1 MLGWRIILPSGNANH
16 GTREMIRK
24 EILAVFLLAAG
35 PAFAQGAAPGVT
47 PVMAPALAPAKGDAK
62 LTVTSSGFQNGA
74 PIPDLYTQN
83 GQNVSPPLSWSRG
96 PAGTKSYVVLTEDS
110 GVSRPQP
117 IFHWVFYDVPAN
129 VTSLGQGVA
138 TDAKPAT
145 PAGAM
150 NGLNIARKVGYMGPK
165 PPAGQTHPYHFEV
178 FALDTTLGL
187 DPASADRNAVVAA
200 MTGHVLAEG
209 ETVGMYTGK

>member
-1 MLGWRIILPSGNANH
+1 MNTKAIMTAAIMTIWAGGA
-16 GTREMIRK
+16 
-24 EILAVFLLAAG
+24 LAQGMPAAG
-35 PAFAQGAAPGVT
+35 GTT
-47 PVMAPALAPAKGDAK
+47 PVLAPALAPAKNDAK
-62 LTVTSSGFQNGA
+62 LTVSSSAFTNGGTL
-74 PIPDLYTQN
+74 PGIYTQN
-83 GQNVSPPLSWSRG
+83 GQNISPPLAWSHG

-117 IFHWVFYDVPAN
+117 VFHWVLYNVPAD
-129 VTSLGQGVA
+129 TTQLPQA
-138 TDAKPAT
+138 LPTDAKLAM

-150 NGLNIARKVGYMGPK
+150 NGLNIRKAPGYMGPK

-178 FALDTTLGL
+178 FALDKMLDL

-209 ETVGMYTGK
+209 EIVGTYTGT

>member
-1 MLGWRIILPSGNANH
+1 
-16 GTREMIRK
+16 
-24 EILAVFLLAAG
+24 LAVFFAAAAIS
-35 PAFAQGAAPGVT
+35 PAFAQGVAPAGGVT
-47 PVMAPALAPAKGDAK
+47 PVMAPTLAPAKGGAT
-62 LTVTSSGFQNGA
+62 LSVTSSGFANGA
-74 PIPDLYTQN
+74 PIPDTFTQN
-83 GQNVSPPLSWSRG
+83 GQNMSPPLSWSRG

-110 GVSRPQP
+110 GVSRPSP
-117 IFHWVFYDVPAN
+117 IFHWVLYDVPAS
-129 VTSLGQGVA
+129 VTSLPQGVA
-138 TDAKPAT
+138 TDARPAT

-150 NGLNIARKVGYMGPK
+150 NGLNIAKKVGYMGPK

-187 DPASADRNAVVAA
+187 DSASADRNAVVTA

>member
-1 MLGWRIILPSGNANH
+1 
-16 GTREMIRK
+16 MIRK
-24 EILAVFLLAAG
+24 EILAGLLLTASIS
-35 PAFAQGAAPGVT
+35 PTFAQGAPATVT
-47 PVMAPALAPAKGDAK
+47 PVMAGTLAPAKGDAK
-62 LTVTSSGFQNGA
+62 LTVTSSAFQSGGV
-74 PIPDLYTQN
+74 IPETYSQN

-96 PAGTKSYVVLTEDS
+96 PAGTKSYVVLVEDS

-117 IFHWVFYDVPAN
+117 IFHWVFYDLPAN
-129 VTSLGQGVA
+129 VMSLSQGVA
-138 TDAKPAT
+138 TDAKPAA

-150 NGLNIARKVGYMGPK
+150 NGLNIAKKSGYMGPK

-178 FALDTTLGL
+178 FALDETLGL
-187 DPASADRNAVVAA
+187 DPVSADRNAVVSA